1 MNERM
6 NALSEIGHVRICGCP
21 PNHISCVTAKD
32 WLKSQVAVWEFYY
45 EGRDI
50 RDKKIHP
57 AVYPISLP
65 ARCIGLFTHRGELV
79 LDPFC
84 GTGSTLV
91 AAQDLERNAVGLD
104 LNENYV
110 ALAQSRVGESSG
122 TTRQLALQADARDAA
137 AYLRKESVALCVTS
151 PPYANMLNRNR
162 LNKSLRSD
170 LRKNEHFQ
178 KNLQY
183 STDPR
188 DLGTLRADE
197 YAAALAEIYKGILPL
212 LKPRAHCVINVN
224 DLWEDN
230 RRILLHVMVIEAMRS
245 VGYELRNII
254 VWDKRSLVNKAGIY
268 GWPNNFITLGITFEY
283 LLDFWRP

>member
-1 MNERM
+1 
-6 NALSEIGHVRICGCP
+6 
-21 PNHISCVTAKD
+21 
-32 WLKSQVAVWEFYY
+32 
-45 EGRDI
+45 
-50 RDKKIHP
+50 
-57 AVYPISLP
+57 
-65 ARCIGLFTHRGELV
+65 
-79 LDPFC
+79 
-84 GTGSTLV
+84 
-91 AAQDLERNAVGLD
+91 
-104 LNENYV
+104 
-110 ALAQSRVGESSG
+110 
-122 TTRQLALQADARDAA
+122 
-137 AYLRKESVALCVTS
+137 
-151 PPYANMLNRNR
+151 MLNRNR

-230 RRILLHVMVIEAMRS
+230 RRTLLHVMVIEAMRS